1 MLKIH
6 DKLWYVKRTNED
18 LAYMTYYKEDKA
30 FEKRKETG
38 TSWSGSSEEGVIC
51 ANKPL
56 EGFIVGQS
64 VSRYSTSNKLFR
76 VMDPRGFEVEIP
88 TDNLA
93 MLLQSC
99 TITNSVVQEK
109 CVWGREGSN
118 HILLNEGSEP
128 YKAAME
134 NMDKLAH
141 EVIKPKDHVVGDVLK
156 TSDSWLFLYLGKV
169 KITYEIKL
177 YKRHANC
184 YGEYNS
190 GSVTSSEP
198 FYETTL
204 QDKTV
209 RLYYRTWA
217 DGLLW
222 KEFREYGY
230 CSDTS
235 TRFLSRGKAER
246 GAVEACKSYL
256 RDRSGRCLTLPK
268 RITSKLPEEC
278 QEDLTYYTH
287 HRSIHVEFKASFEYL
302 EEK

>member
-38 TSWSGSSEEGVIC
+38 TSWARSSEEGVVC
-51 ANKPL
+51 DNTPQ

-64 VSRYSTSNKLFR
+64 VSRYFTSNKLFR

-141 EVIKPKDHVVGDVLK
+141 EALKPKDHVVGDVLK
-156 TSDSWLFLYLGKV
+156 TLDSWLFLYLGRV
-169 KITYEIKL
+169 KITYKIKL

-190 GSVTSSEP
+190 GSVASSEP

-204 QDKTV
+204 QDKPV
-209 RLYYRTWA
+209 RLYYRTWEA
-217 DGLLW
+217 ALLGG
-222 KEFREYGY
+222 EFSDYGY

-235 TRFLSRGKAER
+235 TRFLSREKLGL
-246 GAVEACKSYL
+246 GTVEVYKDYL
-256 RDRSGRCLTLPK
+256 RNNSGKCLTLPK
-268 RITSKLPEEC
+268 RITKELPEGF

-287 HRSIHVEFKASFEYL
+287 NRSIHVEFKASFEYL
-302 EEK
+302 EDK

>member
-38 TSWSGSSEEGVIC
+38 TSWARSSEEGVVC
-51 ANKPL
+51 DNTPQ

-64 VSRYSTSNKLFR
+64 VSRYFTSNKLFR

-141 EVIKPKDHVVGDVLK
+141 EVIKPKDHVVGDVLE
-156 TSDSWLFLYLGKV
+156 DVDGDRYLYLGKF
-169 KITYEIKL
+169 
-177 YKRHANC
+177 
-184 YGEYNS
+184 
-190 GSVTSSEP
+190 SVTYNVLMYGSGYGCRGNTKDP
-198 FYETTL
+198 FHEQTIK
-204 QDKTV
+204 DKPSRV
-209 RLYYRTWA
+209 YYNLCK
-217 DGLLW
+217 D
-222 KEFREYGY
+222 KENDLDWYYFRENPTTKFVTK
-230 CSDTS
+230 SDVT
-235 TRFLSRGKAER
+235 ADIE
-246 GAVEACKSYL
+246 AVVAFMDTCTDEIF
-256 RDRSGRCLTLPK
+256 RWLPK
-268 RITSKLPEEC
+268 RVTNKLPEHC
-278 QEDLTYYTH
+278 SVGW
-287 HRSIHVEFKASFEYL
+287 RSYVDSYKIEHTVEVEYL
-302 EEK
+302 EGK